1 MNVLE
6 QLESLTNL
14 LDKNNTCTSDYD
26 ISDGLVERVQ
36 RIISG
41 KDGLHEALPM
51 ADVYKPIVFVEL
63 GHKSET
69 FSQIGNSAR
78 RYIDIDYSIVIY
90 TNYGM
95 LSDYYG
101 NSRVNS
107 DKENLILTQN
117 IENLLRHH
125 ITLSNTV
132 DQSLIEGTEFST
144 ESQEESFISVSTINL
159 ITKKLST

>member
-1 MNVLE
+1 
-6 QLESLTNL
+6 
-14 LDKNNTCTSDYD
+14 
-26 ISDGLVERVQ
+26 
-36 RIISG
+36 
-41 KDGLHEALPM
+41 
-51 ADVYKPIVFVEL
+51 
-63 GHKSET
+63 
-69 FSQIGNSAR
+69 
-78 RYIDIDYSIVIY
+78 
-90 TNYGM
+90 M

-107 DKENLILTQN
+107 DKENLTLTQN
-117 IENLLRHH
+117 IESLLRHH